1 MKNKNN
7 YITRT
12 FTTKE
17 VQALVIDPETQ
28 AIDTITLA
36 MPNKTYK
43 SDEAFERAIQKLIP
57 DKKLVKIVHF
67 EEKEELRCMSITD
80 FLANSQVWVDDDEED
95 KKSN

>member
-17 VQALVIDPETQ
+17 VQVLVIDPETQ
-28 AIDTITLA
+28 AIDTVTLV

-43 SDEAFERAIQKLIP
+43 SDDAFERAVQKLIP
-57 DKKLVKIVHF
+57 DKKLVKIVQV
-67 EEKEELRCMSITD
+67 EEKEELRCMTVTD
-80 FLANSQVWVDDDEED
+80 FLANSQVWVRDED
-95 KKSN
+95 

>member
-28 AIDTITLA
+28 AIDTITLV
-36 MPNKTYK
+36 MPNKSYK
-43 SDEAFERAIQKLIP
+43 SDDAFERAVQKLIP
-57 DKKLVKIVHF
+57 DKKLVKVVQV
-67 EEKEELRCMSITD
+67 EEKEELRCMTVTD
-80 FLANSQVWVDDDEED
+80 FLANSQVWVRDED
-95 KKSN
+95 

>member
-28 AIDTITLA
+28 VIDTITLV
-36 MPNKTYK
+36 MPNKSYK
-43 SDEAFERAIQKLIP
+43 TDEAFERAIQKLIP
-57 DKKLVKIVHF
+57 DKKLVKVVHF
-67 EEKEELRCMSITD
+67 EEKEELRCMTIAD